1 MRLLVSWDKSD
12 LFLLLWIYTSCG
24 FTLTSGW
31 CNSKLFIS
39 DYLEIFFFNFAYFR
53 GRHTCSLAIAVK
65 AHEIAW
71 KRIFTFFE
79 SMF

>member
-39 DYLEIFFFNFAYFR
+39 DYLEIFFLILHILEE
-53 GRHTCSLAIAVK
+53 GILAALPLQLK
-65 AHEIAW
+65 HM
-71 KRIFTFFE
+71 R
-79 SMF
+79 

>member
-39 DYLEIFFFNFAYFR
+39 DYLEIFFLILHILE
-53 GRHTCSLAIAVK
+53 RHTCSLAIAIK

-71 KRIFTFFE
+71 KRIFTLFE
-79 SMF
+79 CVF